1 MFVCADPT
9 CTISL
14 SLYFSGT
21 HQAERLA
28 VVISRPIMFYKHF
41 IDDNIRVLVY
51 IWIYMSCIYICTL
64 AAYVKIEHQL
74 RKNTKFNKH
83 LHWKRIWCILF
94 NVWKLTANSLAILLQ
109 LWFLCNTFEL
119 INIHE
124 IHWCSN
130 YIHSQIWKRPNN
142 YPLKHPLFLERI
154 MKLWL
159 KWKMSMGI
167 FHWNLST
174 CMKM

>member
-1 MFVCADPT
+1 MMWNPPSSSDREQPLPAREIGAHRWRDLITDKPVACTASLNLSEARCLGKLVVWLRVFVCADPT

-74 RKNTKFNKH
+74 RKK
-83 LHWKRIWCILF
+83 
-94 NVWKLTANSLAILLQ
+94 
-109 LWFLCNTFEL
+109 
-119 INIHE
+119 
-124 IHWCSN
+124 
-130 YIHSQIWKRPNN
+130 Y
-142 YPLKHPLFLERI
+142 
-154 MKLWL
+154 
-159 KWKMSMGI
+159 
-167 FHWNLST
+167 
-174 CMKM
+174 